1 VTCDVTCRPVAECW
15 SRWSSSVSFSS
26 DGAAVRPESPS
37 NKPHTA
43 HHLKKKD
50 KRTKGD
56 CSMSIQF
63 NSVVLIVVLFYS
75 ILVLCSV
82 SCSVLVLLITM
93 VVPCMVFGKPVSE

>member
-1 VTCDVTCRPVAECW
+1 
-15 SRWSSSVSFSS
+15 
-26 DGAAVRPESPS
+26 
-37 NKPHTA
+37 
-43 HHLKKKD
+43 
-50 KRTKGD
+50 
-56 CSMSIQF
+56 MSIQF